1 VLGECVLQIYRE
13 GAKSAEYAESD
24 LHNLFALSVLF
35 ASSR

>member
-1 VLGECVLQIYRE
+1 MMACSRNNRE

-24 LHNLFALSVLF
+24 HQRLFALSVLF